1 MRAAAPVIK
10 SKQGDNPMTP
20 PETAHPRPIPG
31 VASAGRI
38 ALIYAFISASWIF
51 GSDLLL
57 QAVFSDATLDR
68 VTQLQTIKGLFFVF
82 STAALIYFLIRDALL
97 RIQKSQRALEASED
111 RFKRMV
117 EWSPVG
123 ICIHVEGRFRYV
135 NRAMMDVLGATEP
148 EQLLGRPVLDF
159 VHPDYHAIIKQR
171 LKGIREHA
179 SIAPLLEGR
188 GRRLDGAY
196 VWVEVTG
203 IPLEFE
209 GEPGVQ
215 SMIRDIHA
223 RKQAEADLRQL
234 NETLERRVAER
245 TAELQEANEDLRT
258 FSYTLSHDL
267 RAPLRSIGR
276 FGEEIVQ
283 GVSEADNRSLAQ
295 ENARRIVAATARLDR
310 LILDLYEYNQLARTE
325 ARSRRISLILIVNEI
340 VGQIKREPE
349 FANVEFNIRE
359 PMPWVL
365 AHRPTLAMVLHNLL
379 SNAVKFVT
387 PPTQPVVT
395 ISATVVKEQARLT
408 VEDNGKGIEQTR
420 AQSLFALLDQPA
432 DDVESSGEGI
442 GLAIVRRGVER
453 MGGCVG
459 VESTPGVGSRFW
471 IELPLDP
478 QSP

>member
-1 MRAAAPVIK
+1 
-10 SKQGDNPMTP
+10 
-20 PETAHPRPIPG
+20 
-31 VASAGRI
+31 
-38 ALIYAFISASWIF
+38 
-51 GSDLLL
+51 
-57 QAVFSDATLDR
+57 
-68 VTQLQTIKGLFFVF
+68 
-82 STAALIYFLIRDALL
+82 
-97 RIQKSQRALEASED
+97 
-111 RFKRMV
+111 
-117 EWSPVG
+117 
-123 ICIHVEGRFRYV
+123 
-135 NRAMMDVLGATEP
+135 
-148 EQLLGRPVLDF
+148 
-159 VHPDYHAIIKQR
+159 
-171 LKGIREHA
+171 
-179 SIAPLLEGR
+179 
-188 GRRLDGAY
+188 
-196 VWVEVTG
+196 
-203 IPLEFE
+203 
-209 GEPGVQ
+209 
-215 SMIRDIHA
+215 MIRDIHA

-325 ARSRRISLILIVNEI
+325 ARSRRISLILVVNEI